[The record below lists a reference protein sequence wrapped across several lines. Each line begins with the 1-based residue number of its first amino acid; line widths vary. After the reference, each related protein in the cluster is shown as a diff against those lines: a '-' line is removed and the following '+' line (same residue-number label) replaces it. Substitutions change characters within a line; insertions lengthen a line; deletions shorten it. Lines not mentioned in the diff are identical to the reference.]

1 MTFVVITFGLLGA
14 VANVQ
19 RMNDAQQAPTATS
32 EFVAGKI
39 FQLYNVGAGMYYCAG
54 NSYGTQASVG
64 ESPMYVR
71 LNQYGNLEDTYVLF
85 NLFDGYWQQS
95 FFDSD
100 VAMFVDRRNQVNFGW
115 NIVKVGDYYRLQATA
130 NINVN
135 PDYNTTAYPNTYVGL
150 DVSENAENTALSP
163 FLAEGDG
170 HYIDWMLV
178 EIPSSGSWTSTNHAP
193 SSTSDYLWEFDLKAA
208 SQLFFNWSVSSEGS
222 CDILYVT
229 LDDNL
234 IIEASGEQSDSFTA
248 LLDSGYHTLYARYR
262 KDGSVDSG
270 ADEAKITGVYAG
282 TADEFLATYIQ
293 RVKDAAD
300 ANNKKDPS
308 VYEEAMAYIAQIES
322 GAIPH
327 ATIDELNAI
336 IARLE
341 SYQTLLGYTWLAINV
356 EEAGSLGDLILAQ
369 VSDFKDVQSIKITG
383 KLNSDDIYVIKNL
396 LLQAAIIDIEGTN
409 ITEITNEMFRN
420 RSTLQR
426 IKLPSGLTSIGEY
439 AFYGCTALTDVTL
452 PEGLTSMGYGAFQ
465 NTRLTSITFP
475 STLKAIANAA
485 FYNCR
490 SLASIT
496 FNQQEEIGDQ
506 AFQACYAL
514 TEVTLSTTMKK
525 LQSNAFFEC
534 TALDSLTLNEGLEYI
549 GNNAFYNCYNLTKVS
564 LPSTLSFIG
573 ENAFYNCNTITEMTC
588 LAIAPPYNNERNIIN
603 REGIK
608 LYVPELSLN
617 VYKQRAGWTQFDIE
631 GINYLPENI
640 VITESYKLS
649 WPDDVAQTYKPNITI
664 GSLNTQGYTP
674 ESRWDF
680 YRYNRYGSVTV
691 TGNATMSANLFTMVY
706 DPYTEWYYKWNEG
719 SDQRKVCNASLLN
732 NNNVRADNIDI
743 KLMTRADYWD
753 FLVFPFD
760 VKISEIES
768 DVLGGAFVI
777 RKYDGQKRGE
787 GLMDQTWVN
796 MTNDSTLKAGVGYI
810 WQSANTGK
818 DYNNF
823 TIHALQTT
831 NKNNIFAKDDVKV
844 PVNYYAAEFDHNR
857 SWNLIGNPYPCFYD
871 IRAMQTTS
879 PITIWNRRSNYETYS
894 PLDDDYILN
903 PGQAFFIQRPLDQS
917 QVIFLK
923 EGRQQDLVIRDTI
936 YYNNVRARVTRQS
949 RKIYNLL
956 LNACETEAQA
966 AQRLDRTRFVINETA
981 TLGYDT
987 GIDADKF
994 FSMESDAAHLYTLD
1008 GQVKYAIN
1016 ERPLGNGEIQ
1026 IGLQLPADGT
1036 YTLTLDLPQR
1046 DPSTAESILLIDR
1059 FCGTETLL
1067 NAADGYSFQA
1077 SAGTLNN
1084 RFLIRLGGATGVQS
1098 VTTEPQHDAQFFDL
1112 QGRRVS
1118 PATTEATG
1126 SGLKKGIY
1134 IKNNQKVIVK

>member
-857 SWNLIGNPYPCFYD
+857 SWNLIGNPYPAYYD
-871 IRAMQTTS
+871 TRFMQFQAPVTV
-879 PITIWNRRSNYETYS
+879 WNSYNRNYEAYS
-894 PLDDDYILN
+894 TLDDAYILS
-903 PGQAFFIQRPLDQS
+903 PGQAFFVQAPADASSITFSAD
-917 QVIFLK
+917 
-923 EGRQQDLVIRDTI
+923 GRQTNLDVREIEAARAASNVQRSVLNIVISGNEMT
-936 YYNNVRARVTRQS
+936 
-949 RKIYNLL
+949 
-956 LNACETEAQA
+956 
-966 AQRLDRTRFVINETA
+966 DRTRVVINA
-981 TLGYDT
+981 NAQLGYEQDK
-987 GIDADKF
+987 DASKF
-994 FSMESDAAHLYTLD
+994 FSLNAEAVQLYSLQQ
-1008 GQVKYAIN
+1008 GVSFSIN
-1016 ERPLGNGEIQ
+1016 ERPL
-1026 IGLQLPADGT
+1026 ADGT
-1036 YTLTLDLPQR
+1036 ISLGAKFGQDGMYTITLDTRADCQTVLV
-1046 DPSTAESILLIDR
+1046 DHLT
-1059 FCGTETLL
+1059 GTETLL
-1067 NAADGYSFQA
+1067 NGTEGYTFYAEKGTANQRFTLRISG
-1077 SAGTLNN
+1077 AGV
-1084 RFLIRLGGATGVQS
+1084 TGIETVEGINANGQ
-1098 VTTEPQHDAQFFDL
+1098 ENYFDL
-1112 QGRRVS
+1112 QGRRIAE
-1118 PATTEATG
+1118 PQK
-1126 SGLKKGIY
+1126 GLYIHNGKK
-1134 IKNNQKVIVK
+1134 VTVK